1 MNGLFKIHQEDKV
14 NEEKGSS
21 LYECSAGGRFWY
33 HSIEEGNYLGN
44 QSTVEHRLFLK
55 FQKIK
60 INVDKELGLL
70 LRQDQKK
77 KYLNYGLLK
86 V

>member
-1 MNGLFKIHQEDKV
+1 MFCRRKVLVSFNRRRYRIQLKKQYFKK
-14 NEEKGSS
+14 
-21 LYECSAGGRFWY
+21 
-33 HSIEEGNYLGN
+33 GNYLGN